1 MAACCSAARCTCR
14 VTAGPGVTV
23 DGNGSPAAPYVVS
36 ASGAT
41 TALAVTDTSTVDL
54 TLTGDGSA
62 DTPYEVTA
70 AVVLDPAPP
79 GGGDQLLQSGPD
91 GLFLECEQVR
101 GCLVAGDGIDYDA
114 ATGEIAATP
123 APSALE
129 VTDSTTV
136 DLTLSGDGSAGTP
149 YNVAA
154 AVILDP
160 TPPGGGDQLLQSGPD
175 GLFLECEQV
184 RGCISAGE
192 GAAYDP
198 ATGVIEARLSADAGN
213 SVAFGTD
220 GGLYAPTT
228 AGGATELDGVDSTSV
243 DVTVTGTGA
252 AGDPYEVTAA
262 VILDPTPPGGG
273 DQLLQSGPDGLFL
286 ECEQVR
292 GCLVAGDGIEY
303 DPSTGE
309 IAAAPAPTALEVT
322 DSATVD
328 LTLSGDGSAGTPYN
342 VTGAVILDPAPPQGG
357 DNLIQAGA
365 DGIFL
370 ECADVRGCVSAGDG
384 AAYDEATGV
393 ISARPST
400 DPGNSLSL
408 GTDGGLLVPPADST
422 TVQGGETSTVST
434 TVAGDGSAGDPYI
447 VTAEVILDPAPPG
460 GGDQLLQSGPDGLF
474 LECEQVRG
482 CVSAG
487 DGAAYDEAT
496 GVISARPS
504 TDAGNTLAF
513 GTDGGLLVPTADQL
527 TVGCGLQGEGTPAS
541 PLEAFPVAGDRS
553 WSTDWSCDAAANST
567 LRCDPSTGALW
578 TPPEHTSA
586 AVTMQQLHPLGS
598 PAMPATGTTVIIDST
613 AWSEG
618 AYDADTL
625 SLCRGVTFSVEFTG
639 HAEVSWT
646 AGAIFDLAYAV
657 SVNGGSAASRLMSS
671 VLTPSGPA
679 GRRRATFSVAQA
691 TTLAPHTS
699 YRVRVYPAI
708 RVTTGTVTI
717 NQWITD
723 THLIALTR

>member
-1 MAACCSAARCTCR
+1 MAACCGAPRCSCS
-14 VTAGPGVTV
+14 VIAGPGVTV
-23 DGNGSPAAPYVVS
+23 EGNGSSAAPYVVS
-36 ASGAT
+36 SEAGTPTVIQAGDTATIDTTVSGSG
-41 TALAVTDTSTVDL
+41 TDTDPYVVSADVVLDPSPPGGGDQLLQSGPDGLFLECEQVRTCFSAGDGAGYDPDTGVISARVSADAGNTTSIGTDGGLFTPPGDAVEPTAIEATDSTTVD
-54 TLTGDGSA
+54 T
-62 DTPYEVTA
+62 EVTGTGTA
-70 AVVLDPAPP
+70 ADPYVVSSSVILDPAPP

-101 GCLVAGDGIDYDA
+101 TCFSAGDGAGYDE
-114 ATGEIAATP
+114 ATGVITAR
-123 APSALE
+123 PSADAGNSLSYGTDGGLLVPPGGADPTAVEGGDSDTVDTE
-129 VTDSTTV
+129 VT
-136 DLTLSGDGSAGTP
+136 GTGTAADP
-149 YNVAA
+149 YVVTSS
-154 AVILDP
+154 VILDP

-184 RGCISAGE
+184 RGCISAG
-192 GAAYDP
+192 
-198 ATGVIEARLSADAGN
+198 
-213 SVAFGTD
+213 
-220 GGLYAPTT
+220 
-228 AGGATELDGVDSTSV
+228 
-243 DVTVTGTGA
+243 
-252 AGDPYEVTAA
+252 
-262 VILDPTPPGGG
+262 
-273 DQLLQSGPDGLFL
+273 
-286 ECEQVR
+286 
-292 GCLVAGDGIEY
+292 
-303 DPSTGE
+303 
-309 IAAAPAPTALEVT
+309 
-322 DSATVD
+322 
-328 LTLSGDGSAGTPYN
+328 
-342 VTGAVILDPAPPQGG
+342 
-357 DNLIQAGA
+357 
-365 DGIFL
+365 
-370 ECADVRGCVSAGDG
+370 DG
-384 AAYDEATGV
+384 AGYDEATGV

-400 DPGNSLSL
+400 DAGNSLSI
-408 GTDGGLLVPPADST
+408 GTDGGLLVPPAGDPTAVQGDDST
-422 TVQGGETSTVST
+422 TVST
-434 TVAGDGSAGDPYI
+434 TVAGDGTPGDPYI

-482 CVSAG
+482 CISAG

-496 GVISARPS
+496 GIISARPS
-504 TDAGNTLAF
+504 ADAGNSLSL

-527 TVGCGLQGEGTPAS
+527 TVGCGLQGEGTPTD
-541 PLEAFPVAGDRS
+541 PLAAFPIAGERA
-553 WSTDWSCDAAANST
+553 WSADWSCDAAANST
-567 LRCDPSTGALW
+567 LRCDPNSGALW

-657 SVNGGSAASRLMSS
+657 SVNGGTAASRLMNS

-679 GRRRATFSVAQA
+679 GRKRATFSVAQA
-691 TTLAPHTS
+691 ITLPPHTS